1 MRNKIKI
8 LEDFVKRFE
17 KNIDDFVDEDGVVGG
32 YLFLCLH
39 IPEINESD
47 NKLRDLKEC
56 KIFEA
61 MSLCG
66 GITYKNTQKTCTA
79 FQKVRSGKTG
89 ILNHLDYR
97 NADTIELDIKEYNEW
112 KIEIAKKA
120 IELLKGI

>member
-1 MRNKIKI
+1 MKNKIKI
-8 LEDFVKRFE
+8 LKDFVKRFE
-17 KNIDDFVDEDGVVGG
+17 KNIDDFVDEDGVIGG

-66 GITYKNTQKTCTA
+66 GITYENTQKTCTA

-89 ILNHLDYR
+89 ILHYLDYKD
-97 NADTIELDIKEYNEW
+97 ADKIEMTYKEYNQW
-112 KIEIAKKA
+112 KIEIAKKSY
-120 IELLKGI
+120 